1 MELVDGLEDKKYLAP
16 REFVSRTFV
25 LTKLPGEY
33 CNPKKKKIILI
44 IIIICYK
51 SFKFTE

>member
-1 MELVDGLEDKKYLAP
+1 VEHVDGLEDKKYLAP

-33 CNPKKKKIILI
+33 CNPPKKQKI
-44 IIIICYK
+44 IIIIMISYK

>member
-1 MELVDGLEDKKYLAP
+1 MEHVDGLEDKKYLAP

-33 CNPKKKKIILI
+33 CNPPKKEENNINNNNNNKL
-44 IIIICYK
+44 
-51 SFKFTE
+51 